1 MPDTGKT
8 ALASRYEPWL
18 WLLTGLFCLRVIAQL
33 SVLFVD
39 VPYVPP
45 FEHWH
50 SGTLP
55 YGLLLAGQLAIVG
68 LLIRI
73 AFAFSFQSV
82 APMRRLGLVLMI
94 AGAAYFGLMLAR
106 LILGLTVLG
115 DHHWFSSRIPTI
127 FHLVLA
133 AFVLLLGKFH
143 STRSMECSR

>member
-8 ALASRYEPWL
+8 ALVSCYEPWL

-33 SVLFVD
+33 SVLVVD

-45 FEHWH
+45 FERWH

-73 AFAFSFQSV
+73 AFAFSFRSV